1 MEGAVRGRAELTA
14 PAFSIVSG
22 DWLTASH
29 GAFPADSPQGE
40 ELLARLEA
48 RRASRADY
56 NRWVRDGADPNELA
70 RLAAEARGAKT
81 GGGDGAADDGGGG
94 TSIGSALADLEEVG
108 YGYGEEYDT
117 AARRRDIKAGRVSGG
132 VRVEGARYS
141 GVKPRGATPERLR
154 RMLHGVDF
162 AEQADADGGGAGSSE
177 AEVDDADLPT
187 DDLLDPGERGG
198 ERRDSTSDAAA
209 QHDDNEGG
217 GAAAIDGAD
226 GKGVEGDGESHGNYR
241 VALQT
246 ELPSDRAAAA
256 AAAAAA
262 RPKEP
267 SVTELDVY
275 APPVEGET
283 EIEMQLRCAAQAD

>member
-1 MEGAVRGRAELTA
+1 
-14 PAFSIVSG
+14 
-22 DWLTASH
+22 
-29 GAFPADSPQGE
+29 
-40 ELLARLEA
+40 
-48 RRASRADY
+48 
-56 NRWVRDGADPNELA
+56 
-70 RLAAEARGAKT
+70 
-81 GGGDGAADDGGGG
+81 
-94 TSIGSALADLEEVG
+94 
-108 YGYGEEYDT
+108 
-117 AARRRDIKAGRVSGG
+117 
-132 VRVEGARYS
+132 
-141 GVKPRGATPERLR
+141 
-154 RMLHGVDF
+154 MLHGVDF

-177 AEVDDADLPT
+177 AEADDADLPT
-187 DDLLDPGERGG
+187 DDLLDPGESGG

-241 VALQT
+241 AALQT